1 MLFALTAL
9 DKPGNLQVRVDT
21 RPAHIEY
28 LNGLKASGT
37 LKLAGPFI
45 DAEGK
50 PNGSF
55 VVVAAETIDAARA
68 ILADDPYAKV
78 GLFGSTELRAWNWT
92 FGKPESN

>member
-1 MLFALTAL
+1 MLFALSAL
-9 DKPGNLQVRVDT
+9 DKPGNLQLRIDT

-37 LKLAGPFI
+37 LKLAGPFL
-45 DAEGK
+45 DSDGK

-55 VVVAAETIDAARA
+55 VAVEAETIDAARA
-68 ILADDPYAKV
+68 ILAEDPYAKV

-92 FGKPESN
+92 FGRPDSN